1 MTSMILLLAMMIF
14 APVIALMSWVRPRRR
29 DDDED

>member
-1 MTSMILLLAMMIF
+1 MTSLILLLAMMIF
-14 APVIALMSWVRPRRR
+14 APLFALVELLRPRRR